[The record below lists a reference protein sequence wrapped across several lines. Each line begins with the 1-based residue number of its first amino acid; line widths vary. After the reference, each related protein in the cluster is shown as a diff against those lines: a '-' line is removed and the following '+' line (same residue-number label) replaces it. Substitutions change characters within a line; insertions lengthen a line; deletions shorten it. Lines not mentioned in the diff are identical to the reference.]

1 MRRILPSVVTL
12 LRTTGRNLNG
22 DLLPLFFN
30 LSDPLGDP
38 QAMPWGATW
47 YHPVMFYL
55 VALVLKVL
63 PLSVA
68 AVRVP
73 AALLGGVVMPVRRH
87 RVAV

>member
-1 MRRILPSVVTL
+1 
-12 LRTTGRNLNG
+12 
-22 DLLPLFFN
+22 
-30 LSDPLGDP
+30 
-38 QAMPWGATW
+38 
-47 YHPVMFYL
+47 MFYL